1 MDNQTGA
8 TPPITIERDK
18 SVSTTPC
25 TNIPDS
31 PRKKTL
37 KRKLNSLRVKLSRA
51 NKRKP
56 ALAEQNTSRHIKA
69 VCSAIESLLPEK
81 LAAFVNAQIL
91 LHSKKSKK
99 GIRWSKENKLFAL
112 SVFYHSRKAYQ
123 LLSKLFIMPSKT
135 TLLNLLAKTRVYP
148 GFNDGFLSHLNRK
161 LPR

>member
-1 MDNQTGA
+1 MDNQT
-8 TPPITIERDK
+8 PITIEPDK
-18 SVSTTPC
+18 SVSTTLC

-31 PRKKTL
+31 SRKKAL
-37 KRKLNSLRVKLSRA
+37 KWTLNSLRDKLSRA
-51 NKRKP
+51 NKRKQ
-56 ALAEQNTSRHIKA
+56 ALAEQNASRHINV
-69 VCSAIESLLPEK
+69 VCSAIDSLLPEK
-81 LAAFVNAQIL
+81 LAAFVNAQIR